1 MYTILCHFLQ
11 LDVKM
16 GLVTMVQEQEL
27 LFLTTLDVSALRP
40 TCLTVPTTDLTSTT
54 VPTGE
59 TLELGATVRV

>member
-27 LFLTTLDVSALRP
+27 LFLTTLDVLILRP

-59 TLELGATVRV
+59 TLELGAMVRV